1 MNSGN
6 FWGPIPVYI
15 LQDHRHKAGHLRV
28 LGAILSC
35 PQPYFPSLM
44 EISIRSGH
52 KPKYC
57 SNLIAEMVSFGT
69 LEREQRYRNTNVYR
83 LASITGTESDSITS
97 TESDSTTV
105 MDSDSTT
112 VVALKEPLKESNKS
126 NGMEPGYQRFC
137 FTYPRHR
144 LGVKR
149 TLHEYWTLNSLEKN
163 SKKIIKCVED
173 YKDSKEWTEED
184 GKWVPGAVK
193 FLEQERWIVYSE
205 DSLTRFEED

>member
-1 MNSGN
+1 MSSGN

-83 LASITGTESDSITS
+83 LSSITS

-112 VVALKEPLKESNKS
+112 VVALKEPLKESNKG

-144 LGVKR
+144 LGIKR
-149 TLHEYWTLNSLEKN
+149 TLHEYWTLNRLEQKATT
-163 SKKIIKCVED
+163 IIKCVEEH
-173 YKDSKEWTEED
+173 KDSKEWKDES

-193 FLEQERWIVYSE
+193 FLEQERWIEYSE
-205 DSLTRFEED
+205 SSLTRFEED